1 MMLIQLS
8 PRLARHLASQSLDGI
23 KLLVF
28 LKYNDLKVTLKFP
41 NLGLVAFLLDRCRP
55 STPKK

>member
-28 LKYNDLKVTLKFP
+28 LKYNDLKV
-41 NLGLVAFLLDRCRP
+41 
-55 STPKK
+55 PKSWISCISS